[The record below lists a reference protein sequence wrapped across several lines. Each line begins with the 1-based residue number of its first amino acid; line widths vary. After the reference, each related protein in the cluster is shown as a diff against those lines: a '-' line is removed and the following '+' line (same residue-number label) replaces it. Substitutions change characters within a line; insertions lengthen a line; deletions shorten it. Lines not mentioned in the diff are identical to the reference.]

1 MLGRRTKFRRTPRS
15 ARATT
20 EHFLSDQSKDIIKK
34 CTNKEPG
41 ERPSFEDLARDWYFR
56 DATEPDRDEWDV
68 VEEPST
74 MLLHQE
80 QGQERSDIPTQLLQQ
95 GHWQARSD
103 TPTKLME
110 QEQEAQQERPH
121 YNPDRPS
128 SFSVPP
134 CRDEDTT
141 KLVER
146 YGSKIVPPFVV
157 FRRGP
162 SISLPQALLRVS
174 H

>member
-1 MLGRRTKFRRTPRS
+1 MHVDVADYEHKSPS
-15 ARATT
+15 AGHEEVSIQLRKAMR
-20 EHFLSDQSKDIIKK
+20 
-34 CTNKEPG
+34 